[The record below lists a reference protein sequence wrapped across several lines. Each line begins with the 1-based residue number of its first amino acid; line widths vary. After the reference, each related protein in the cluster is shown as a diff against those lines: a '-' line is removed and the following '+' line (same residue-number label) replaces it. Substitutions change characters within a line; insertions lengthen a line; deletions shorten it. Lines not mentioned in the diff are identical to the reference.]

1 MTTHVSIIKLGHLYF
16 IMWPDIYR
24 AVRKVDF
31 FFELAVDRKRSTF
44 FFSSGAAQ
52 GRSENFQV
60 KPENSVKTQKGLT

>member
-44 FFSSGAAQ
+44 FFVREPRRG
-52 GRSENFQV
+52 
-60 KPENSVKTQKGLT
+60 GLKISR